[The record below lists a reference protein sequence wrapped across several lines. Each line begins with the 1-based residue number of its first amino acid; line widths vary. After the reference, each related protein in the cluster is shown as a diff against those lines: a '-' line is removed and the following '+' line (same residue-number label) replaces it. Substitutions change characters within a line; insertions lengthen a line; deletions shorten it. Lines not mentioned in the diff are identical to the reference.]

1 MANEQSELKRQEDTE
16 QASKSA
22 AARSQPAEIGKSFL
36 RFIPGFG
43 RLSVGSQL
51 QIVGGALVLLILV
64 TVIAAYVD
72 KVAVGHDETYV
83 SETGKLLMLSQRMAK
98 NAQLTVS
105 GNTDAFDDLND
116 SWESFDSILTLLENG
131 DANLP
136 ATTGDT
142 RVVLEAM
149 RGRTGDIKTAVTNI
163 QAARAVLEGLA
174 ASFDTINGNSADL
187 RKALSQLASGAQ
199 HDSAITLS
207 MLLERIADDVMTF
220 KSTGDSGGNSDT
232 VASVKKDTAD
242 AESLLKA
249 IAASGPLG
257 AKINSQSKE
266 YLVVAHSVIDNE
278 KAFQDALEGAALM
291 VQNSDMLMD
300 FSHTLVSAYLAAKH
314 PAVTVMMVSGVLVL
328 LLLILVVKIYLDD
341 TRHRAQLAE
350 YNSRIIQESIL
361 RLKNELNALAEG
373 DLTVKAT
380 VAEDVTGPIAEAVN
394 FTVDELRTLVVG
406 ITTASDQVTK
416 AAGKASDISTGLLAA
431 AEKQSQEISGAGD
444 AVQLITQSIQEVDG
458 SAAQS
463 ANVAKRTL
471 EVTASGATS
480 VKNSI
485 EGMNSIRE
493 QIQETSKRI
502 KRLGESSQ
510 EIGEIVDLISDI
522 TEQTNVLA
530 LNAAIQAASA
540 GDAGRG
546 FSVVA
551 EEVQRLAERSAE
563 ATKQIGALV
572 KTIQSDTQDAVA
584 AMEKSTE
591 GVVSGAKLS
600 DLAGQSLQEIESVSQ
615 ELARLINSI
624 SVSTQ
629 VQTDMANEVATSMK
643 EILNITQKTTADTKL
658 TNASVSEL
666 SNLAA
671 ELKGSV
677 SDFKV

>member
-1 MANEQSELKRQEDTE
+1 MENEQSALNEQENTE
-16 QASKSA
+16 NVSDA
-22 AARSQPAEIGKSFL
+22 ADAGSQPAEIGKSFL
-36 RFIPGFG
+36 RFIPFFG
-43 RLSVGSQL
+43 GLSVGKQL
-51 QIVGGALVLLILV
+51 QIVGAALVVSIAV

-72 KVAVGHDETYV
+72 KVSAGHDETYV
-83 SETGKLLMLSQRMAK
+83 SETGKLLMLSQRLAK

-105 GNTDAFDDLND
+105 GDTQAFDDLND

-149 RGRTGDIKTAVTNI
+149 RGRTEDIKKAVSDLQTA
-163 QAARAVLEGLA
+163 RPGLEGLA
-174 ASFDTINGNSADL
+174 TSFETINGDTADL
-187 RKALSQLASGAQ
+187 RKSLHQMEAGAQ
-199 HDSAITLS
+199 HDRAMRLS
-207 MLLERIADDVMTF
+207 NLLERVARDVVTF
-220 KSTGDSGGNSDT
+220 TSTGDAGGKAET
-232 VASVKKDTAD
+232 VASIKAD
-242 AESLLKA
+242 AAGIEALLKE
-249 IAASGPLG
+249 GPLAG
-257 AKINSQSKE
+257 NMKTQVQQ
-266 YLVVAHSVIDNE
+266 YLDVAHSVIDKE
-278 KAFQDALEGAALM
+278 KIFQDALEGAALL
-291 VQNSDMLMD
+291 VDNSDMLMD
-300 FSHTLVSAYLAAKH
+300 FSHTLVAAYLAATHITIK
-314 PAVTVMMVSGVLVL
+314 VMMVSGTLVVL
-328 LLLILVVKIYLDD
+328 LLLLVVKIYLDD

-350 YNSRIIQESIL
+350 YNSRIIQESIM
-361 RLKNELNALAEG
+361 RLKAELNSLAEG
-373 DLTVKAT
+373 DLTIRAT
-380 VAEDVTGPIAEAVN
+380 VADNMTGAIADAVN
-394 FTVDELRTLVVG
+394 LTIDELRTLVMG
-406 ITTASDQVTK
+406 ITSASDQVTS
-416 AAGKASDISTGLLAA
+416 AANTASGISAGLLEA
-431 AEKQSQEISGAGD
+431 AEKQSKEISGAGES
-444 AVQLITQSIQEVDG
+444 VQLITQSIQEVDG

-463 ANVAKRTL
+463 AKVAKRTL
-471 EVTASGATS
+471 EVTELGSSS

-485 EGMNSIRE
+485 AGMNSIRE

-591 GVVSGAKLS
+591 GVVNGARLS
-600 DLAGQSLQEIESVSQ
+600 DIAGQSLTEIESVSK
-615 ELARLINSI
+615 ELAALISSI

-629 VQTDMANEVATSMK
+629 VQSDMASEVATSMK
-643 EILNITQKTTADTKL
+643 AILNITQQTTDDTKL
-658 TNASVSEL
+658 TNAAVAEL
-666 SNLAA
+666 ADLAT